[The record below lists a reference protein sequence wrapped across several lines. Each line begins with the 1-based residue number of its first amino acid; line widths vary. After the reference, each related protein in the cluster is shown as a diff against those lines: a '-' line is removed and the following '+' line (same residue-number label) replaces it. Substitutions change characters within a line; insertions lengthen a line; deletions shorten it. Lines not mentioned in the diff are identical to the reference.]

1 MTMNAIRARSCDDEL
16 DALRERRA
24 ATAGA
29 APWSPSPPFDL
40 ARAAQLNGDALYRL
54 AHRLT
59 GDREA
64 ARDLLHDT
72 YERALCSRPAE
83 VPDDKAKGWL
93 SVIMRN
99 MFYDQWRSKRRH
111 LEVDLEE
118 IVQRHAASEL
128 EEEPDWARVSVEHV
142 RGCLE
147 ELAAPLRTVYELHT
161 FAGLSYNEISSS
173 LRVPARTVGTRLFRA
188 RQKLRRALERHL
200 DCPAT

>member
-1 MTMNAIRARSCDDEL
+1 MTMNAIRARSSEDEL
-16 DALRERRA
+16 EALRERRA
-24 ATAGA
+24 AQA
-29 APWSPSPPFDL
+29 APWSPAARFDL
-40 ARAAQLNGDALYRL
+40 ARAAHANGDALYRL

-72 YERALCSRPAE
+72 YERALCSRSVE

-111 LEVDLEE
+111 LEVE
-118 IVQRHAASEL
+118 IDEVAQRHPAAEQ
-128 EEEPDWARVSVEHV
+128 EEEPEWARISVEHV
-142 RGCLE
+142 RDCLAG
-147 ELAAPLRTVYELHT
+147 LAPPLRTVYELHT

-173 LRVPARTVGTRLFRA
+173 LRLPPRTVGTRLFRA
-188 RQKLRRALERHL
+188 RQKLRRALAQHL
-200 DCPAT
+200 AWPAA

>member
-1 MTMNAIRARSCDDEL
+1 MTMNAIRARSSDDEL
-16 DALRERRA
+16 EALRERRA
-24 ATAGA
+24 APA
-29 APWSPSPPFDL
+29 ARWSSEAPSFDL
-40 ARAAQLNGDALYRL
+40 ARAARENGDALYRL

-72 YERALCSRPAE
+72 YERALCSRSGD

-111 LEVDLEE
+111 MEVDIEE
-118 IVQRHAASEL
+118 IVQRHAAAEL
-128 EEEPDWARVSVEHV
+128 EEEPAWARVSLEHV
-142 RGCLE
+142 RDCLE
-147 ELAAPLRTVYELHT
+147 GLAAPLRTVYELHT
-161 FAGLSYNEISSS
+161 FAGLSYHEISSS

-188 RQKLRRALERHL
+188 RQKLKRALERHL
-200 DCPAT
+200 HCSAA